1 MSVGMHPDRDAA
13 RPRPGWLQPGLVLPE
28 GLEAGLIGG
37 FVVVLTFWVR
47 DVSMGQPLHTPAV
60 LGTLLLDGAVA
71 AQGVQSD
78 ATAAVAYNGVHFAL
92 WTALGFLGSWITAR
106 VQVGAAP
113 RWLPLA
119 LLLVSLCVLVVLDGV
134 VSATRLTRLWLW
146 TGGLAGLG
154 AMGAFLAWRHPGG
167 LGLRPR

>member
-47 DVSMGQPLHTPAV
+47 DLSMGEPLHTPAV
-60 LGTLLLDGAVA
+60 LGTLLIDGLA
-71 AQGVQSD
+71 AARSVQAD
-78 ATAAVAYNGVHFAL
+78 GEAAVAYNGVHFAL
-92 WTALGFLGSWITAR
+92 WTVLGFLGSWVSAR
-106 VQVGAAP
+106 VEAGVGP

-119 LLLVSLCVLVVLDGV
+119 LLVAALCVLVALDGL
-134 VSATRLTRLWLW
+134 VSDTGLPRLWLW
-146 TGGLAGLG
+146 AGGLAGLG

-167 LGLRPR
+167 LGMNGR

>member
-1 MSVGMHPDRDAA
+1 MCVGMHPDPDA
-13 RPRPGWLQPGLVLPE
+13 PRPARGWLQPGLVLPE

-37 FVVVLTFWVR
+37 SVVVLTFWLR

-71 AQGVQSD
+71 AHSVQSD
-78 ATAAVAYNGVHFAL
+78 GAAAVAYNGVHFAL
-92 WTALGFLGSWITAR
+92 WTALGFLGSWISAR

-113 RWLPLA
+113 RWLPLG
-119 LLLVSLCVLVVLDGV
+119 LLLASLCVLALLDGV

-146 TGGLAGLG
+146 AGGLAGLG

-167 LGLRPR
+167 LGLGGR

>member
-47 DVSMGQPLHTPAV
+47 DLSMGEPLHTPAV
-60 LGTLLLDGAVA
+60 LGTLLIDGLA
-71 AQGVQSD
+71 
-78 ATAAVAYNGVHFAL
+78 AL
-92 WTALGFLGSWITAR
+92 WTVLGFLGSWVSAR
-106 VQVGAAP
+106 VEAGVGP

-119 LLLVSLCVLVVLDGV
+119 LLVAALCVLVALDGL
-134 VSATRLTRLWLW
+134 VSDTGLPRLWLW
-146 TGGLAGLG
+146 AGGLAGLG

-167 LGLRPR
+167 LGMNGR